1 MTTSETIT
9 QDLQTYR
16 ELRDRLPVLLR
27 AGREAGISISEMAR
41 LLAVTRQTVY
51 NLLGR

>member
-1 MTTSETIT
+1 MTTIR

-27 AGREAGISISEMAR
+27 AGRAAGLSISEMAR
-41 LLAVTRQTVY
+41 IVGVTRQTIY